1 MTIPTNKNLEDL
13 FNLPDSDPVFED
25 DIPVKPPA
33 VISPDTLG
41 NLERINQALPTVRGL
56 DAADAEMDELAN
68 LAKNSYTDL
77 VELGMQVDSRSAG
90 DILSVAQ
97 QFLGHAIT
105 AKTAKMNKK
114 LKMIDLQLKKAKLD
128 NDRGDESD
136 NEIGSVHGQVMDR
149 NELLNEVLA
158 AAAARNENS

>member
-13 FNLPDSDPVFED
+13 FNLPDAEVVFED
-25 DIPVKPPA
+25 DIPVPPPA
-33 VISPDTLG
+33 VITKDTLS
-41 NLERINQALPTVRGL
+41 NLERINEALPTVRGL
-56 DAADAEMDELAN
+56 EADDAEMDELAN
-68 LAKNSYTDL
+68 LAKGSYKDL
-77 VELGMQVDSRSAG
+77 VDLGMQVDSRSAG

-128 NDRGDESD
+128 ESNGGDDETPTAK
-136 NEIGSVHGQVMDR
+136 GQVLDR
-149 NELLNEVLA
+149 NELLAEILA
-158 AAAARNENS
+158 QQKLNQSNK

>member
-13 FNLPDSDPVFED
+13 FNLPEQDTVFDDEVPV
-25 DIPVKPPA
+25 PPPA
-33 VISPDTLG
+33 VIDEDTLG
-41 NLERINQALPTVRGL
+41 NLERINKALPTVKGL
-56 DAADAEMDELAN
+56 DAADGEMDELSD
-68 LAKNSYTDL
+68 LAKNSFKDL
-77 VELGMQVDSRSAG
+77 LDLGMQVDSRSAG

-128 NDRGDESD
+128 QDRGDEEEEGTTST
-136 NEIGSVHGQVMDR
+136 GRVLDR
-149 NELLNEVLA
+149 NELLNEILEKQKLDKI
-158 AAAARNENS
+158 NK